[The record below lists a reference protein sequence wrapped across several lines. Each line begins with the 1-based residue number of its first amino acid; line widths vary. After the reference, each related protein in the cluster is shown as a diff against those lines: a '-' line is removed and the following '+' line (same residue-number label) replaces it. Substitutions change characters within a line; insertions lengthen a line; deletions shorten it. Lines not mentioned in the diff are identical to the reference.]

1 MHKFP
6 SEKTR
11 AEEQRLWTRFV
22 RRHRANFS
30 PTLYSVVCSAHFE
43 PSCYPQCY
51 SINIPEHL
59 RPKAKYL
66 MPDAV
71 PTIDAVVVGLGA
83 DMKTTP
89 VSKREDRMVS
99 VII

>member
-1 MHKFP
+1 MSLGLVNPFQNRISFKIGLKPPKVGVYH
-6 SEKTR
+6 
-11 AEEQRLWTRFV
+11 
-22 RRHRANFS
+22 
-30 PTLYSVVCSAHFE
+30 YYFE
-43 PSCYPQCY
+43 PPCYPQCY
-51 SINIPEHL
+51 SIDIPEHL

-66 MPDAV
+66 KPDAI
-71 PTIDAVVVGLGA
+71 PTINTVVVGLGA

>member
-1 MHKFP
+1 MDEICKEISGKLLTHAVFCC
-6 SEKTR
+6 
-11 AEEQRLWTRFV
+11 
-22 RRHRANFS
+22 FS
-30 PTLYSVVCSAHFE
+30 VHFE
-43 PSCYPQCY
+43 PPCYPQCY
-51 SINIPEHL
+51 SIDIPEHL

-66 MPDAV
+66 KPDAI
-71 PTIDAVVVGLGA
+71 PTINTVVVGLGT